1 MHELHKF
8 FYPEKVAVIGVSQ
21 RKENLARNIISN
33 MLEHEYTGEIY
44 PVGPKGGAIYGMK
57 ICKEIEE
64 LPDGVELAVILTP
77 APTVPEIVERCGK
90 RGIKNIV
97 IESGGFDEFGGQG
110 QVLAAR
116 IKRALA
122 QYGARLIGPNGIGVV
137 NTENGL
143 CVPFPSMERISPGV
157 VSVLSQSGGVGISFI
172 QEFNTENIGINK
184 FVSLGN
190 KLDVDESDLLDYLAT
205 DDGTKVI
212 CLYLEGIK
220 RGREFF
226 DVLKKVKKPLIVF
239 KSNTGN
245 LSAKIAQSHTSAL
258 VSDDRIVDT
267 AIRQG
272 GGIRVSEVREMINLA
287 KIFKMPLLSGR
298 RLAVVSRSGGH
309 AVIAADYCQKY
320 GFELPELPKD
330 ILERAES
337 RLRARV
343 IKLSNPMDLGDLY
356 DVEAYKMITSDII
369 KLPNIDGIVFLFTYF
384 SLYDPSIPEDMI
396 SHIISLVEQ
405 YKKPIG
411 FCLLS
416 WFEEERRFKK
426 QFTFPIFTTTEEVI
440 SALNRS
446 AEFYLRQG
454 HKDEKIPE
462 LKVDKF
468 RVKKMVEGETLDE
481 AKEPVLLGQK
491 ALEVIKKYGIK
502 VAESTEVA
510 MAEDAGVAAEKL
522 GFPVVLKATSSKIV
536 HKTELGAV
544 VLNLDSKEK
553 VVEAAKNLTRK
564 LSEKIPEALGDL
576 KFLVQKQ
583 LKGYELIVGSK
594 RDEQFG
600 ATILLGWGGILV
612 ELLKESI
619 LKLAPVSYDE
629 ASRMIQELKG
639 HELLSGFRG
648 RPAADIESL
657 KDAIVKLSI
666 LVHQVD
672 EIFELDINPLI
683 AAPDGAYAVDCRIVK
698 STVDEEANSQ

>member
-1 MHELHKF
+1 MHELHRF
-8 FYPEKVAVIGVSQ
+8 FYPGKVAVIGVSQ
-21 RKENLARNIISN
+21 RRENLARNIISN
-33 MLEHEYTGEIY
+33 MLKHEYTGEIY
-44 PVGPKGGAIYGMK
+44 PVGPRGGAIYGLK
-57 ICKEIEE
+57 IYKEIEE

-90 RGIKNIV
+90 KGIKHII

-116 IKRALA
+116 IKRLLA
-122 QYGARLIGPNGIGVV
+122 QYQMRLIGPNGIGVI

-143 CVPFPSMERISPGV
+143 CVPFPSMERISPGF
-157 VSVLSQSGGVGISFI
+157 VSIVSQSGGVGISFI
-172 QEFNTENIGINK
+172 REFNTENIGINK
-184 FVSLGN
+184 FISLGN
-190 KLDVDESDLLDYLAT
+190 KLDVDESDALDYLAT
-205 DDGTKVI
+205 DEGTKVI

-220 RGREFF
+220 RGRTFF
-226 DVLKKVKKPLIVF
+226 ETLKKVNKPLIIF

-258 VSDDRIVDT
+258 VSDDRVVDT

-272 GGIRVSEVREMINLA
+272 GGIRVAEVREMVNLA
-287 KIFKMPLLSGR
+287 KIFKMPLLAGR
-298 RLAVVSRSGGH
+298 RLAIVSRSGGH

-337 RLRARV
+337 RLRAKV

-426 QFTFPIFTTTEEVI
+426 KFTFPIFTTTEEVI
-440 SALNRS
+440 SALNKS
-446 AEFYLRQG
+446 LEFYLRAG
-454 HKDEKIPE
+454 HKNEKIPE
-462 LKVDKF
+462 IKVDKF
-468 RVKKMVEGETLDE
+468 KVKKMVEGETLDE

-491 ALEVIKKYGIK
+491 ALDVIKMYGIK
-502 VAESTEVA
+502 TAESKEV
-510 MAEDAGVAAEKL
+510 ETPEEAGVAAEKL
-522 GFPVVLKATSSKIV
+522 GFPVVLKATSSKLV
-536 HKTELGAV
+536 HKTEFGAV
-544 VLNLDSKEK
+544 ILNLDSKEK
-553 VVEAAKNLTRK
+553 VVEAAKNLIER
-564 LSEKIPEALGDL
+564 LSKKIPEALDDL
-576 KFLVQKQ
+576 RFFVQKQ
-583 LKGYELIVGSK
+583 IEGYELIVGSK

-612 ELLKESI
+612 ELLRESV
-619 LKLAPVSYDE
+619 LRLAPVSFDE
-629 ASRMIQELKG
+629 AARMIQELKG
-639 HELLSGFRG
+639 HEILSGFRG

-657 KDAIVKLSI
+657 KDAIVRLSI

-672 EIFELDINPLI
+672 EIAELDINPLI
-683 AAPDGAYAVDCRIVK
+683 VAQDGAYAVDCRIVK
-698 STVDEEANSQ
+698 STVELEES